1 MPDFH
6 LMYSLRGLIMYKKEK
21 TKRIKVKVK
30 TLEPKELKKPDNSED
45 GCLNYFDCIEL
56 SKKMFLRGYSIEM
69 EELMQALTILKT
81 LYAVMVEWNESSIN
95 VPSNIRHLLDLGNE
109 LVEKHL
115 SNLHNDCKHYLSKEQ
130 LRVCKDII
138 EEIFPNKSEEIL
150 NGLANG

>member
-1 MPDFH
+1 MDEN
-6 LMYSLRGLIMYKKEK
+6 KK
-21 TKRIKVKVK
+21 TNRIKVKVRPHK
-30 TLEPKELKKPDNSED
+30 KETKLDE
-45 GCLNYFDCIEL
+45 GHLNYFDCIEL

-95 VPSNIRHLLDLGNE
+95 VPPNIRYLLDLGNE

-115 SNLHNDCKHYLSKEQ
+115 FNLRGGCKDYLSKEQ